1 MNKNFVHLH
10 LHTEYSLLDGVGR
23 IEEYLERAKSLNMK
37 AIAITDHGNMYGA
50 IEFYKCAMKKGIKPI
65 IGIEAYVSEF
75 EMEKK
80 EGRNFH
86 LILLAKNLT
95 GYKNLLKISSVGFL
109 KGFYYRPRVDKEFL
123 KKHSEG
129 IIALSACMQG
139 EVSRAIL
146 ENEKEKII
154 DEKITSYIEIF
165 GKENFYLEVQGNGVE
180 GQRELNKE
188 LQRYSKKHELKC
200 VATNDT
206 HYVYEGDHVLQDLVI
221 CIQTGAKVSDTNRMK
236 IETKELFLKS
246 RMEIINSLGE
256 EFIDA
261 IDITEEIAEKCNLNL
276 EFGELKF
283 PKYEIPNC
291 VKTPGEFLRKIVYK
305 GLSQR
310 YPSGLSEEL
319 LKRVEYELEV
329 ILKMGYEEYFIVV
342 WDFIYYAKG
351 KNIPIGPGRGSA
363 AGSLVAYALKIT
375 DLDPIKYNLIFER
388 FLNPERISMPDI
400 DIDICQERREE
411 VIEYV
416 TKKYGEDKVAQII
429 TFGRM
434 KARAA
439 LRDVGRVLDVNLA
452 KVDKIAKLIPAFS
465 TLEEALKENSELRE
479 LYTED
484 NEIRNLVNL
493 SQRLEN
499 KVRHASIHAA
509 GVVITKDPL
518 MEVVPLYSDNK
529 DHKISTQ
536 YQMKEL
542 EELGLLKMDFLGL
555 RNLTNIQRT
564 IEYIKESKGKN
575 IKLEE
580 ISLNETS
587 VYEMLS
593 SGDSLGV
600 FQLESIGIR
609 KILVQLKPNRFEDVI
624 ALLALYRPG
633 PLGSGMVESFINCKN
648 GLEEI
653 KYPHPTLEKV
663 LKETYGV
670 ILYQEQVMKI
680 ANIMASYSLGE
691 ADLLRRA
698 MGKKQASIMDENRE
712 KFVKRSI
719 NNGYSKEKAEEIF
732 DLIDKFAG
740 YGFNKSHSAAYALI
754 AYWTA
759 YFKHFYP
766 EEYYASIMTSEK
778 SNVENVAFYIEDA
791 KAHKLELKL
800 SDVNNPVSKFT
811 VEDGG
816 IRFSLAAIK
825 NVGESLAQKIQAE
838 FEKNGNYLRYE
849 DFIYRLRGQGLNKK
863 NIEALV
869 YSGALDSLPGNR
881 KQKIESIEKVID
893 YANKKIKEDDI
904 QQMNLFGGAKSEM
917 VNFVLPDVT
926 DFTPDEKLE
935 KEKEFLGFYYSA
947 HPLDK
952 YDWLIKTYKM
962 NKISEIKLENSLH
975 IIKTYGILRD
985 VKKIL
990 TKKTK
995 EPMCTFVIEDYYDQ
1009 ISGIIFPREYKD
1021 YLNIELEGKAVVID
1035 GSIQVDYFNGNEN
1048 KKLVVKNMKALNSIE
1063 FNKKNRIY
1071 ILINEKSK
1079 DKYNRLKEIL
1089 LDSKGEVPL
1098 SFAIDINGNKEIK
1111 NSKLTI
1117 EITPRL
1123 IRKIEELLGEKSVV
1137 IR

>member
-342 WDFIYYAKG
+342 WDFISYAKG

-653 KYPHPTLEKV
+653 KYPHSSLEKV

-811 VEDGG
+811 VENGG

-1063 FNKKNRIY
+1063 FNKRNRIY

-1123 IRKIEELLGEKSVV
+1123 IKKIEELLGEKSVV

>member
-23 IEEYLERAKSLNMK
+23 IDEYLERAKELNMK

-50 IEFYKCAMKKGIKPI
+50 IEFYKSAINKGIKPI

-75 EMEKK
+75 QMDKK

-86 LILLAKNLT
+86 LILLAENIK
-95 GYKNLLKISSVGFL
+95 GYKNLLKISSAGFL
-109 KGFYYRPRVDKEFL
+109 NGFYYRPRIDKEFL

-139 EVSRAIL
+139 EISRAIL
-146 ENEKEKII
+146 ENEDEIKI
-154 DEKITSYIEIF
+154 DKKIESYIDIF
-165 GKENFYLEVQGNGVE
+165 GKNNFYLEVQGNGVD
-180 GQRELNKE
+180 GQQDLNREL
-188 LQRYSKKHELKC
+188 LRYSKKHEIKC

-246 RMEIINSLGE
+246 RMEIINSLGD

-261 IDITEEIAEKCNLNL
+261 INTTEEIADRCNLNL
-276 EFGELKF
+276 DFGELKF
-283 PKYEIPNC
+283 PKYQIPNC
-291 VKTPGEFLRKIVYK
+291 VKTPGEFLRKIVYQ

-342 WDFIYYAKG
+342 WDFIAYAKG
-351 KNIPIGPGRGSA
+351 QNIPIGPGRGSA

-400 DIDICQERREE
+400 DIDICQERRGE
-411 VIEYV
+411 VIDYV
-416 TKKYGEDKVAQII
+416 THKYGNDKVAQII

-439 LRDVGRVLDVNLA
+439 LRDVGRVLDIPLA
-452 KVDKIAKLIPAFS
+452 KIDKIAKLIPAFS
-465 TLEEALKENSELRE
+465 TLGESLKEVVEIRD

-484 NEIRNLVNL
+484 NEVRNLIDL

-509 GVVITKDPL
+509 GIVITKDPL
-518 MEVVPLYSDNK
+518 IDIVPLYSDNK
-529 DHKISTQ
+529 DHTVSTQ

-542 EELGLLKMDFLGL
+542 EDLGLLKMDFLGL
-555 RNLTNIQRT
+555 RNLTNLQRT
-564 IEYIKESKGKN
+564 IDYIKESKEKD
-575 IKLEE
+575 IKLEK
-580 ISLNETS
+580 IDLNEKQ

-593 SGDSLGV
+593 KGDSLGV
-600 FQLESIGIR
+600 FQLESTGIR
-609 KILVQLKPNRFEDVI
+609 KILMQLKPNRFEDII

-648 GLEEI
+648 GIEEI
-653 KYPHPTLEKV
+653 KYPHPSLEKV

-680 ANIMASYSLGE
+680 ASIMANYSLGE

-698 MGKKQASIMDENRE
+698 MGKKQVSIMNENRE
-712 KFVKRSI
+712 KFVERSI
-719 NNGYSKEKAEEIF
+719 KNGYSKEKAEDIF

-759 YFKHFYP
+759 YFKCFYP
-766 EEYYASIMTSEK
+766 EEYYAAIMTSEK
-778 SNVENVAFYIEDA
+778 SNVENVAFYVEDA
-791 KAHKLELKL
+791 KAHKLKLKL

-811 VEDGG
+811 VENES

-825 NVGESLAQKIQAE
+825 NVGESLAEKIKME
-838 FEKNGNYLRYE
+838 FEKNGIFLRYE

-863 NIEALV
+863 NIEALI

-881 KQKIESIEKVID
+881 KQKIETIEKVID

-904 QQMNLFGGAKSEM
+904 QQMNLFGGAKSDI
-917 VNFVLPDVT
+917 VNFVFPEVT
-926 DFTPDEKLE
+926 DFSPDEKLE

-952 YDWLIKTYKM
+952 YEWMLKTYKM
-962 NKISEIKLENSLH
+962 NKITDVKIENSLH
-975 IIKTYGILRD
+975 GIKTYGILRD

-995 EPMCTFVIEDYYDQ
+995 EPMCTFILEDYFDQ
-1009 ISGIIFPREYKD
+1009 IPGIIFPKEYKN
-1021 YLNIELEGKAVVID
+1021 YLNIDLDGKAVMIE
-1035 GSIQVDYFNGNEN
+1035 GSIQIDYFNGNEN
-1048 KKLVVKNMKALNSIE
+1048 KKLVAKNIKLLNSIE
-1063 FNKKNRIY
+1063 FNKKNKLY
-1071 ILINEKSK
+1071 ILINNQSK
-1079 DKYNRLKEIL
+1079 DKYNRLKEL
-1089 LDSKGEVPL
+1089 LLNNKGEVPL
-1098 SFAIDINGNKEIK
+1098 SFAIDIDGTKEIK
-1111 NSKLTI
+1111 NSKLTVD
-1117 EITPRL
+1117 ITPTL
-1123 IRKIEELLGEKSVV
+1123 IRKLEELLGEKS
-1137 IR
+1137 ILIK

>member
-10 LHTEYSLLDGVGR
+10 LHTEYSLLDGVGK
-23 IEEYLERAKSLNMK
+23 IEEYLDRAKSLNMK
-37 AIAITDHGNMYGA
+37 AMAITDHGNMYGA
-50 IEFYKCAMKKGIKPI
+50 IEFYKCAIKKGIKPI
-65 IGIEAYVSEF
+65 IGIEAYISEF

-80 EGRNFH
+80 DGRNFH

-95 GYKNLLKISSVGFL
+95 GYKNLLKISSIGFL

-146 ENEKEKII
+146 ENEKEEVIDKKI
-154 DEKITSYIEIF
+154 ENYIEIF
-165 GKENFYLEVQGNGVE
+165 GKENFYLEVQGNGVD
-180 GQRELNKE
+180 GQKELNKE
-188 LQRYSKKHELKC
+188 LQKYSKKHKISC

-221 CIQTGAKVSDTNRMK
+221 CIQTGAKVSDTNRMR

-246 RMEIINSLGE
+246 RMEVINSLGDD
-256 EFIDA
+256 FIEA
-261 IDITEEIAEKCNLNL
+261 IDMTEKIADRCNLNL

-291 VKTPGEFLRKIVYK
+291 VKSSGEFLRKIVYK
-305 GLSQR
+305 GLAQR
-310 YPSGLSEEL
+310 YPSGLNEEL
-319 LKRVEYELEV
+319 LKRIEYELDV

-342 WDFIYYAKG
+342 WDFIAYAKG

-375 DLDPIKYNLIFER
+375 DLDPLKYNLIFER

-439 LRDVGRVLDVNLA
+439 LRDVGRVLDVNLV

-609 KILVQLKPNRFEDVI
+609 KILVQLKPNRFEDII

-653 KYPHPTLEKV
+653 KYPHPSLEKV

-712 KFVKRSI
+712 KFVKRSVD
-719 NNGYSKEKAEEIF
+719 NGYSKEKAEEIF

-759 YFKHFYP
+759 YFKYFYP

-811 VEDGG
+811 VENGG

-825 NVGESLAQKIQAE
+825 NVGESLAQKIKIE

-962 NKISEIKLENSLH
+962 NKISEIKSENSLH

-995 EPMCTFVIEDYYDQ
+995 EPMCTFIIEDYYDQ
-1009 ISGIIFPREYKD
+1009 ISGIIFPREYKN

-1035 GSIQVDYFNGNEN
+1035 GSIQIDYFNGNEN

-1063 FNKKNRIY
+1063 FNKKNRMY

-1111 NSKLTI
+1111 NSKLMI

-1123 IRKIEELLGEKSVV
+1123 IKKIEDLLGEKSVV

>member
-75 EMEKK
+75 EMKKK

-811 VEDGG
+811 VENGG

-1063 FNKKNRIY
+1063 FNKRNRIY

-1123 IRKIEELLGEKSVV
+1123 IKKIEELLGEKSVV

>member
-609 KILVQLKPNRFEDVI
+609 KILIQLKPNRFEDVI

-811 VEDGG
+811 VENGG

-1063 FNKKNRIY
+1063 FNKRNRIY

-1123 IRKIEELLGEKSVV
+1123 IKKIEELLGEKSVV

>member
-86 LILLAKNLT
+86 LILLAKNLI

-146 ENEKEKII
+146 ENEEEKII

-319 LKRVEYELEV
+319 LKRVEYELDV

-342 WDFIYYAKG
+342 WDFISYAKG

-416 TKKYGEDKVAQII
+416 TQKYGEDKVAQII

-465 TLEEALKENSELRE
+465 TLEEALKANSELRE

-564 IEYIKESKGKN
+564 IEYIKESKGKD
-575 IKLEE
+575 IKLED
-580 ISLNETS
+580 ISLNEAS

-838 FEKNGNYLRYE
+838 FEKNGTYLRYE

>member
-10 LHTEYSLLDGVGR
+10 LHTEYSLLDGVGK

-50 IEFYKCAMKKGIKPI
+50 IEFYKYAMKKGIKPI
-65 IGIEAYVSEF
+65 IGIEAYISEF
-75 EMEKK
+75 QMEKK

-95 GYKNLLKISSVGFL
+95 GYKNLLKISSMGFL
-109 KGFYYRPRVDKEFL
+109 KGFYYRPRIDKEFL
-123 KKHSEG
+123 KEHSEG

-139 EVSRAIL
+139 EISRAIL
-146 ENEKEKII
+146 ENENEKVI
-154 DEKITSYIEIF
+154 DKKIEEYVEIF
-165 GKENFYLEVQGNGVE
+165 GKENFYLEIQGNGID

-188 LQRYSKKHELKC
+188 LQRYSKKHGLKC

-246 RMEIINSLGE
+246 RMEVINSLGD
-256 EFIDA
+256 EFIEA
-261 IDITEEIAEKCNLNL
+261 IDTTEEIADRCNLNL

-283 PKYEIPNC
+283 PKYEIPSC

-310 YPSGLSEEL
+310 YPTGLSEEL
-319 LKRVEYELEV
+319 LKRVEYELDV

-342 WDFIYYAKG
+342 WDFISYAKG

-388 FLNPERISMPDI
+388 FLNPERVSMPDI

-416 TKKYGEDKVAQII
+416 TQKYGEDKVAQII

-439 LRDVGRVLDVNLA
+439 LRDVGRVLDVNLI
-452 KVDKIAKLIPAFS
+452 KVDKVAKLIPAFS
-465 TLEEALKENSELRE
+465 TLEESLKANSELRE
-479 LYTED
+479 LYVED
-484 NEIRNLVNL
+484 SEIRNLINL

-509 GVVITKDPL
+509 GVVITKDSL
-518 MEVVPLYSDNK
+518 MDVVPLYSDNK
-529 DHKISTQ
+529 EHKISTQ

-564 IEYIKESKGKN
+564 IEYIRESKGKN

-719 NNGYSKEKAEEIF
+719 DNGYSKEKAEEIF

-759 YFKHFYP
+759 YFKCFYP

-811 VEDGG
+811 VENGG

-825 NVGESLAQKIQAE
+825 NVGESLAQKIQME

-904 QQMNLFGGAKSEM
+904 QQMNLFGGAKSEV
-917 VNFVLPDVT
+917 VNFVFPDVT

-947 HPLDK
+947 HPLDR

-962 NKISEIKLENSLH
+962 NKVSEIKLENPLH
-975 IIKTYGILRD
+975 MVKTYGILRD

-990 TKKTK
+990 TKKTR
-995 EPMCTFVIEDYYDQ
+995 EPMCTFILEDYYDQ

-1021 YLNIELEGKAVVID
+1021 YLSVELEGKAVVID

-1048 KKLVVKNMKALNSIE
+1048 KKLVVKSIKALNSIE
-1063 FNKKNRIY
+1063 FNKKNRMY

-1089 LDSKGEVPL
+1089 LNSKGDVPL
-1098 SFAIDINGNKEIK
+1098 SFAIDIDGNKELK
-1111 NSKLTI
+1111 NSKLSV
-1117 EITPRL
+1117 EITPKL
-1123 IRKIEELLGEKSVV
+1123 IKKIEELLGEKSVV
-1137 IR
+1137 IK

>member
-319 LKRVEYELEV
+319 LKRVEYELDV

-342 WDFIYYAKG
+342 WDFISYAKG

-411 VIEYV
+411 VIEDV
-416 TKKYGEDKVAQII
+416 TKK
-429 TFGRM
+429 
-434 KARAA
+434 
-439 LRDVGRVLDVNLA
+439 
-452 KVDKIAKLIPAFS
+452 
-465 TLEEALKENSELRE
+465 
-479 LYTED
+479 
-484 NEIRNLVNL
+484 
-493 SQRLEN
+493 
-499 KVRHASIHAA
+499 
-509 GVVITKDPL
+509 
-518 MEVVPLYSDNK
+518 
-529 DHKISTQ
+529 
-536 YQMKEL
+536 
-542 EELGLLKMDFLGL
+542 
-555 RNLTNIQRT
+555 
-564 IEYIKESKGKN
+564 
-575 IKLEE
+575 
-580 ISLNETS
+580 
-587 VYEMLS
+587 
-593 SGDSLGV
+593 
-600 FQLESIGIR
+600 
-609 KILVQLKPNRFEDVI
+609 
-624 ALLALYRPG
+624 
-633 PLGSGMVESFINCKN
+633 
-648 GLEEI
+648 
-653 KYPHPTLEKV
+653 
-663 LKETYGV
+663 
-670 ILYQEQVMKI
+670 
-680 ANIMASYSLGE
+680 
-691 ADLLRRA
+691 
-698 MGKKQASIMDENRE
+698 
-712 KFVKRSI
+712 
-719 NNGYSKEKAEEIF
+719 
-732 DLIDKFAG
+732 
-740 YGFNKSHSAAYALI
+740 
-754 AYWTA
+754 
-759 YFKHFYP
+759 
-766 EEYYASIMTSEK
+766 
-778 SNVENVAFYIEDA
+778 
-791 KAHKLELKL
+791 
-800 SDVNNPVSKFT
+800 
-811 VEDGG
+811 
-816 IRFSLAAIK
+816 
-825 NVGESLAQKIQAE
+825 
-838 FEKNGNYLRYE
+838 
-849 DFIYRLRGQGLNKK
+849 
-863 NIEALV
+863 
-869 YSGALDSLPGNR
+869 
-881 KQKIESIEKVID
+881 
-893 YANKKIKEDDI
+893 
-904 QQMNLFGGAKSEM
+904 
-917 VNFVLPDVT
+917 
-926 DFTPDEKLE
+926 
-935 KEKEFLGFYYSA
+935 
-947 HPLDK
+947 
-952 YDWLIKTYKM
+952 
-962 NKISEIKLENSLH
+962 
-975 IIKTYGILRD
+975 
-985 VKKIL
+985 
-990 TKKTK
+990 
-995 EPMCTFVIEDYYDQ
+995 
-1009 ISGIIFPREYKD
+1009 
-1021 YLNIELEGKAVVID
+1021 
-1035 GSIQVDYFNGNEN
+1035 
-1048 KKLVVKNMKALNSIE
+1048 
-1063 FNKKNRIY
+1063 
-1071 ILINEKSK
+1071 
-1079 DKYNRLKEIL
+1079 
-1089 LDSKGEVPL
+1089 
-1098 SFAIDINGNKEIK
+1098 
-1111 NSKLTI
+1111 
-1117 EITPRL
+1117 
-1123 IRKIEELLGEKSVV
+1123 
-1137 IR
+1137 